1 MAIDQLPPPGAATIE
16 RQPSPDDYRALRIR
30 NDFPRAIAEAIEG
43 QMGKRAVGG
52 MFNRGLIGESIG
64 FVEAGRENNNPL
76 RSIRTT
82 VHGMENPTKTSP
94 IEGKPGQYLILEKQ
108 PQFNVNT
115 QFELPNHTFIDQ
127 ARTEQLIRF
136 LQSVGYQVN
145 INVRPTGW
153 RDISIITKNGQ
164 SFELDL
170 GWATAD
176 EKAAYHRQSAQTT
189 QYDSQRD
196 DHKRKEQEVFE
207 SRDESKLKLGITPTN
222 RQHIPGGINL
232 DSTNTVLSYL
242 EQSKELTE
250 VVATGLVQVLSGKQ
264 FPTLRMDWLSP
275 HVVAGMSMRQSSAVE
290 GRVDATALVEQ
301 QVREE
306 IGLERLA
313 GLPRT
318 TMLELM
324 RIAADLKDPKRSRF
338 MKKHGF
344 KQSSGAVFWGEP
356 GTGKSY
362 AGQALAEEAGCERVV
377 LKISG
382 FMTSYMHESARRVGE
397 EIRKIK
403 QRASGD
409 RQIIIQIDE
418 ADTILR
424 PIEGRDSASNR
435 DASEMRSMLLQ
446 EFEEPSDVF
455 YVLTTNLDP
464 RDPSQ
469 ADPAIVRNQ
478 RLGNLVAFGL
488 PDAEGRDIIL
498 RKETDRRRDDD
509 LSWESVDFDSLRE
522 TTNGFSQA
530 DLQEVLTIGASMAYD
545 PETDGAVVNQQH
557 LEQAVNI
564 VKSRKLQEQQIR
576 RGTMVISQ
584 MGRPQ

>member
-1 MAIDQLPPPGAATIE
+1 
-16 RQPSPDDYRALRIR
+16 
-30 NDFPRAIAEAIEG
+30 
-43 QMGKRAVGG
+43 
-52 MFNRGLIGESIG
+52 
-64 FVEAGRENNNPL
+64 
-76 RSIRTT
+76 
-82 VHGMENPTKTSP
+82 
-94 IEGKPGQYLILEKQ
+94 
-108 PQFNVNT
+108 
-115 QFELPNHTFIDQ
+115 
-127 ARTEQLIRF
+127 
-136 LQSVGYQVN
+136 
-145 INVRPTGW
+145 
-153 RDISIITKNGQ
+153 
-164 SFELDL
+164 
-170 GWATAD
+170 
-176 EKAAYHRQSAQTT
+176 
-189 QYDSQRD
+189 
-196 DHKRKEQEVFE
+196 
-207 SRDESKLKLGITPTN
+207 
-222 RQHIPGGINL
+222 
-232 DSTNTVLSYL
+232 
-242 EQSKELTE
+242 
-250 VVATGLVQVLSGKQ
+250 
-264 FPTLRMDWLSP
+264 
-275 HVVAGMSMRQSSAVE
+275 
-290 GRVDATALVEQ
+290 
-301 QVREE
+301 
-306 IGLERLA
+306 
-313 GLPRT
+313 
-318 TMLELM
+318 
-324 RIAADLKDPKRSRF
+324 
-338 MKKHGF
+338 
-344 KQSSGAVFWGEP
+344 
-356 GTGKSY
+356 
-362 AGQALAEEAGCERVV
+362 
-377 LKISG
+377 
-382 FMTSYMHESARRVGE
+382 MTSYMHESARRVGE